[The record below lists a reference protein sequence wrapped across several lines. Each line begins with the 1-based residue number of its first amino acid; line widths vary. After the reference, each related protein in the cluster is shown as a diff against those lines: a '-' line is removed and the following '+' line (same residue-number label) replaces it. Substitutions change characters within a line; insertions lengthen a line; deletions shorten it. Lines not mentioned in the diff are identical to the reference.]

1 MAELIAVPL
10 KKPSDVDVIKPLTNV
25 IKSTYSGASNQK
37 DYTEAITDFSKLRN
51 NALWRAFEKYES
63 SLEVIYSYYDQ
74 LCALEGKIP
83 AHELQIPFKWK
94 DAFDRTIFG
103 GKLSLTISTLAYEK
117 VCVLFNIAA
126 LQSSVAATQSL
137 DSDEGLKLAAKL
149 FQQSAGIFNYL
160 KGNVMMAIHQEPTPD
175 ISPETL
181 GALSS
186 LMLAQAQ
193 EIFVHKAIH
202 DAMKDGIV
210 AKLAAQAEELYAD
223 ALKLFQKEIFRAF
236 WDKEWV
242 PLIAGKQAGYR
253 AMSGFYQSLVCKSN
267 KVIGEEIA
275 RLEHA
280 VELFRAAQQR
290 SNKPNLFQE
299 YANRAQR
306 NLTEAKKD
314 NDFIYHERIPD
325 VKSLE
330 PVGKA
335 NVAKLLPLPETFCT
349 NFKDLFAD
357 LLPVSI
363 HQALSSYDVRRN
375 ELVNA
380 EISKLRE
387 MTQVLNSVLA
397 SLNLPAAIEDTS
409 GTELPQSLLD
419 KAQYVKETGGIRAL
433 EHAMK
438 ELPDLLQ
445 RNKELLDESE
455 RMLQEERQSDD
466 QLREQ
471 FKERWTRIP
480 SSRLTEQF
488 TVTLRKYREIINN
501 AVTADKIVRKNY
513 ETHKEGMEILSLDVG
528 DLINAV
534 PTGSAV
540 QESHTVTQLRKLMED
555 VETLKT
561 ERDVIE
567 SELKSATA
575 DMKATFLS
583 ALAKDG
589 AIDEPNL
596 SVESIGQTYGP
607 LQKQVRDSVAR
618 QERLIAEIQRCHAEF
633 TNEQSGS
640 GSSREAMLCKLA
652 AAHDALKELK
662 SNLNEGAKFYNDL
675 TQLLVVFQN
684 KISDFCFARKT
695 EKEELLKDLTTNLSH
710 SGPVTTPTIPVHHGI
725 SGQNQPGSEQ
735 SESSQLPYPTNF
747 QGGMPVPYGAGPS
760 TPYPTYMPPPMPAA
774 YNPYATMPYP
784 TQVSGNYNPYQ
795 GMPPAPYGGY
805 ATLPRY
811 GGNHPP
817 SQGQNPF

>member
-10 KKPSDVDVIKPLTNV
+10 KKPSDVDVIKPLTNL
-25 IKSTYSGASNQK
+25 IKSAYSSADNQK
-37 DYTEAITDFSKLRN
+37 DYTEAVTDFSKLRN

-137 DSDEGLKLAAKL
+137 ESDEGLKLAAKL
-149 FQQSAGIFNYL
+149 FQQSAGTFHYL
-160 KGNVMMAIHQEPTPD
+160 KGNVMMAIQQEPTPD

-202 DAMKDGIV
+202 DAMKEGVV

-236 WDKEWV
+236 WDKEWI

-253 AMSGFYQSLVCKSN
+253 AMAELYQSLVCKNN
-267 KVIGEEIA
+267 KIIGEEIA

-280 VELFRAAQQR
+280 VELFKAAQQR

-306 NLTEAKKD
+306 HLTEVKKD

-325 VKSLE
+325 IKSLE

-335 NVAKLLPLPETFCT
+335 TVAKLLPLPETFSL
-349 NFKDLFAD
+349 NFKDLFAE
-357 LLPVSI
+357 LLPVRM
-363 HQALSSYDVRRN
+363 HQALSSFEVRRN
-375 ELVNA
+375 EVVNA
-380 EISKLRE
+380 EISVLRE
-387 MTQVLNSVLA
+387 MTQVLNSVLT

-409 GTELPQSLLD
+409 GIELPQSLLE
-419 KAQYVKETGGIRAL
+419 KAQYIKEAGGIAAL
-433 EHAMK
+433 ERAMK
-438 ELPDLLQ
+438 DLPDLLQ
-445 RNKELLDESE
+445 RNKELLDECD
-455 RMLQEERQSDD
+455 RMLQEERESDD

-471 FKERWTRIP
+471 FKERWTRIA
-480 SSRLTEQF
+480 SNRLTEQF
-488 TVTLRKYREIINN
+488 TVNLRKYREIINN
-501 AVTADKIVRKNY
+501 AVTADKMVREKY
-513 ETHKEGMEILSLDVG
+513 ESQKEGMEILSLDEES
-528 DLINAV
+528 LINAV
-534 PTGSAV
+534 PTGLAV
-540 QESHTVTQLRKLMED
+540 QESNTVAQLRKLMKD
-555 VETLKT
+555 VETLKA

-567 SELKSATA
+567 SELKAAST
-575 DMKATFLS
+575 DIKETFLAVIS
-583 ALAKDG
+583 EHGGAVNESSLAMEHIAKFY
-589 AIDEPNL
+589 A
-596 SVESIGQTYGP
+596 P
-607 LQKQVRDSVAR
+607 LQAQVRASESR
-618 QERLIAEIQRCHAEF
+618 QEQLIGEIQRCHSEF

-652 AAHDALKELK
+652 ASYDAFKELK
-662 SNLNEGAKFYNDL
+662 GNLNEGSKFYNDL

-710 SGPVTTPTIPVHHGI
+710 TGPATTPNIPSHHSGT
-725 SGQNQPGSEQ
+725 SGQSQ
-735 SESSQLPYPTNF
+735 SGTQQSGTSQLPYPTQF
-747 QGGMPVPYGAGPS
+747 QGGMPLPYGACG
-760 TPYPTYMPPPMPAA
+760 TCPYPAYMPPPMPST
-774 YNPYATMPYP
+774 YYPYATMPYP
-784 TQVSGNYNPYQ
+784 TQGNYNPHQ
-795 GMPPAPYGGY
+795 NMPPTPYGGY

-817 SQGQNPF
+817 PQGHNPF

>member
-25 IKSTYSGASNQK
+25 IKSTYNSADNQK
-37 DYTEAITDFSKLRN
+37 DYTEAIADFSKLRN

-74 LCALEGKIP
+74 LCALESKIP

-103 GKLSLTISTLAYEK
+103 GKLSLTISTLGYEK

-137 DSDEGLKLAAKL
+137 ESDEGLKLAAKL
-149 FQQSAGIFNYL
+149 FQQSAGIFHYL
-160 KGNVMMAIHQEPTPD
+160 KGNVMMAIQQEITPD

-202 DAMKDGIV
+202 DAMKEGIV

-253 AMSGFYQSLVCKSN
+253 AMAEFYQSLVCKNN
-267 KVIGEEIA
+267 KLIGEEIA

-280 VELFRAAQQR
+280 VELFKAAQQR

-306 NLTEAKKD
+306 NLTEVKKD

-330 PVGKA
+330 PIGKA
-335 NVAKLLPLPETFCT
+335 PVAKLLPPPGTFSS

-357 LLPVSI
+357 LLPVRL
-363 HQALSSYDVRRN
+363 HQALSSFEVRRN
-375 ELVNA
+375 EVVNA
-380 EISKLRE
+380 EISLLRE
-387 MTQVLNSVLA
+387 MTQVLNSVLV

-409 GTELPQSLLD
+409 GIDLPQSLLE
-419 KAQYVKETGGIRAL
+419 KAQYVRDAGGIKAL
-433 EHAMK
+433 ETAMQ
-438 ELPDLLQ
+438 ELPSLLQ
-445 RNKELLDESE
+445 RNKELLDECE
-455 RMLQEERQSDD
+455 RMLQEERESDE

-480 SSRLTEQF
+480 STRLTEQF
-488 TVTLRKYREIINN
+488 TINLRKYREIINN
-501 AVTADKIVRKNY
+501 AVSADKIVREKFESN
-513 ETHKEGMEILSLDVG
+513 KDGMEILSLDEG
-528 DLINAV
+528 DLINTV

-540 QESHTVTQLRKLMED
+540 QESNAVAQLRKLMKD

-561 ERDVIE
+561 ERDAIE
-567 SELKSATA
+567 NELKSVNN
-575 DMKATFLS
+575 DVKETFLS
-583 ALAKDG
+583 ALSEHG
-589 AIDEPNL
+589 AVN
-596 SVESIGQTYGP
+596 ESSLAMEHIGKFYGP
-607 LQKQVRDSVAR
+607 LQAQVRATESR
-618 QERLIAEIQRCHAEF
+618 QEQLITEIQRYHTEF

-640 GSSREAMLCKLA
+640 GGSREAMLCKLA
-652 AAHDALKELK
+652 AAYDAFKELK
-662 SNLNEGAKFYNDL
+662 GNLNEGAKFYNDL

-710 SGPVTTPTIPVHHGI
+710 TGPAATPSIPSHHGTN
-725 SGQNQPGSEQ
+725 SGQSQPGTTEQ
-735 SESSQLPYPTNF
+735 SGTSQLPYPTQF
-747 QGGMPVPYGAGPS
+747 QGGMPVPYGAC
-760 TPYPTYMPPPMPAA
+760 TTCPYPTYIPPPMPTT

-784 TQVSGNYNPYQ
+784 AQGNYNPYQ
-795 GMPPAPYGGY
+795 NMPPTPYGGY

-811 GGNHPP
+811 GSNHPP
-817 SQGQNPF
+817 PQGHNPF